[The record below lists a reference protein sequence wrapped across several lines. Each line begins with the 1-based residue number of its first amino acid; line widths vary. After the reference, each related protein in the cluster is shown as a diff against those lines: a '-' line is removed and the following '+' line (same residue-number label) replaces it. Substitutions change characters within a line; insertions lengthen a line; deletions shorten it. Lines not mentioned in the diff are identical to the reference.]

1 MLETKLTNN
10 EEDSNLDFF
19 PRYGNEIIDEDGV
32 NPYDAIVYKE
42 LKESLNYAISTLK
55 PKEQEVIKLRYG
67 LCGYEPHTL
76 KEIAINYRVT
86 STTIGFLIK
95 HIERKL
101 SHPSRADK
109 LKQFLE

>member
-19 PRYGNEIIDEDGV
+19 PRYGNELIDEMAI
-32 NPYDAIVYKE
+32 NPFDAFAYKE
-42 LKESLNYAISTLK
+42 LKETLNEVFLTLK

-67 LCGYEPHTL
+67 LCGYREHTL
-76 KEIAINYRVT
+76 NEIALKYQVT
-86 STTIGFLIK
+86 TTTIGFLIK

-109 LKQFLE
+109 LKTFLE